1 MDNEKA
7 MRACY
12 NECNNTKNKTT
23 TRLEQQQEM
32 LNEGRDTQADLEA
45 EHAHWMHI
53 RKTTRLYGTRHSEAW
68 AKSDSIAEVLRWYN
82 T

>member
-1 MDNEKA
+1 M
-7 MRACY
+7 
-12 NECNNTKNKTT
+12 KTFREHMQEWIAAFEDRGT
-23 TRLEQQQEM
+23 MYMAELLQEM